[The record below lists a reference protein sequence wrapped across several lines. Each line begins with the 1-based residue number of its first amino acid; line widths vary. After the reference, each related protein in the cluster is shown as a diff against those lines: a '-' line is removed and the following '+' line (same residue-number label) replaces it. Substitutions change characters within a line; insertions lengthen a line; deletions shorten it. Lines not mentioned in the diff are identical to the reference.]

1 MSDAEIVPMVLNT
14 GVRPEFT
21 TAAEW
26 QLSGPSAIISTHGRP
41 SSGQGTCARPADA
54 RVARRLPGAPRLT
67 ARAALLEPSQR
78 PAHAADPLVTR
89 RRPPARVAEA
99 CDRRPIEGDQDDAVD
114 GIEAGVLSSV
124 GSESGCAVD
133 SRHAGP

>member
-1 MSDAEIVPMVLNT
+1 MSDAEIVPMVLTT

-26 QLSGPSAIISTHGRP
+26 QLTGSSAIISTHGRP
-41 SSGQGTCARPADA
+41 SSGQGTCARPPDA
-54 RVARRLPGAPRLT
+54 RVARRFPGA
-67 ARAALLEPSQR
+67 ARVAAGAALMEPSQR
-78 PAHAADPLVTR
+78 PARAAGPFVAR

-99 CDRRPIEGDQDDAVD
+99 GDRRPIEGDQINAVD
-114 GIEAGVLSSV
+114 GIEAAVLSSV

-133 SRHAGP
+133 PRDAGP